1 MQRQPMH
8 PVAARLLTAS
18 VIPVLRLKTAEL
30 AARAIDC
37 LVEAGFVT
45 VELTLTTPDA
55 MQLIRDLRARMAP
68 EFLVGAGTVL
78 DVETARACIDA
89 GADYLVSPCLV
100 PGMGALAH
108 EHGRAC
114 LMGGFTPGEVLAA
127 WRHGSDV
134 VKVFPAGSGGPSHLA
149 ALHAVFPDIPLCPT
163 GGVSVDNMETYRRA
177 GAVVV
182 GVGNNIVDL
191 PALEAGD
198 RARVIEH
205 AARYLGKVQA

>member
-1 MQRQPMH
+1 MQREPMH
-8 PVAARLLTAS
+8 PVAARLLTTS
-18 VIPVLRLKTAEL
+18 VIPVLRLKSAAL
-30 AARAIDC
+30 AAQAIDC
-37 LVEAGFVT
+37 LVAAGFGT

-55 MQLIRDLRARMAP
+55 IALIRDLRSRMASG
-68 EFLVGAGTVL
+68 FLVGAGTVL

-100 PGMGALAH
+100 TGMGVLAH

-127 WRHGSDV
+127 WRQGSDI
-134 VKVFPAGSGGPSHLA
+134 VKVFPAGTGGPAHLA
-149 ALHAVFPDIPLCPT
+149 ALHAVFPDMPLCPT
-163 GGVSVDNMETYRRA
+163 GGVSLDNMEAYRRA

-191 PALEAGD
+191 PALEAGN
-198 RARVIEH
+198 RAAVIEH
-205 AARYLGKVQA
+205 AGRYLGKVQA